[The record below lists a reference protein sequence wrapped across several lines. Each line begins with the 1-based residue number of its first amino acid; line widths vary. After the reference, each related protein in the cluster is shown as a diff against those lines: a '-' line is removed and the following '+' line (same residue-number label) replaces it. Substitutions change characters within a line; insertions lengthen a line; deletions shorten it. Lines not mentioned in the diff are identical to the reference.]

1 MKNKLLGVMCT
12 LVLLPMNGMAVSSQK
27 MKLFG
32 KPYRPVVQASVDQ
45 VQVVY
50 YRAGSPATQST
61 GPSAHLYIDGEFH
74 TGLLPGGYTV
84 FCVKPGT
91 HKLGV
96 HYQEGP
102 QFSGK
107 RSVQGLVDMEAGKTY
122 FLEAGNVDASG
133 QLIPVNLKDGE
144 KELADNLEQ
153 AHVVSRASTV
163 VPCANRLG
171 GYVVTGDNSHGL
183 VYALPLD
190 ILFEFNRSDR
200 DGITVDGR
208 QALDRLSAELEG
220 NPAADLLVTGHADV
234 IGSDATAEALGRARA
249 ETVRAILLEAG
260 ALNVE
265 ARSAGNREPLNREC
279 GNTRNSSSVKC
290 NAVNRRVRIELR

>member
-1 MKNKLLGVMCT
+1 MKTKLLGVMCA
-12 LVLLPMNGMAVSSQK
+12 LFLLPVHGLAVSSQK

-32 KPYRPVVQASVDQ
+32 QAYRPVVQASTEQ

-50 YRAGSPATQST
+50 YRAGSPASQST

-96 HYQEGP
+96 HYKEGT

-107 RSVQGLVDMEAGKTY
+107 RSVQGMVEMDAGKTY
-122 FLEAGNVDASG
+122 FLEAGNVDSSG
-133 QLIPVNLKDGE
+133 QLIPVNLKNGE
-144 KELADNLEQ
+144 KELADNREQ

-163 VPCANRLG
+163 VPCANRFG
-171 GYVVTGDNSHGL
+171 GYVVTGDNSNGL

-190 ILFEFNRSDR
+190 ILFEYNRSDR
-200 DGITVDGR
+200 DGITADGR
-208 QALDRLSAELEG
+208 QALKRLSEELGE
-220 NPAADLLVTGHADV
+220 NPAVDLLVTGHADA
-234 IGSDATAEALGRARA
+234 IGHDAAAQAMGQARA
-249 ETVRAILLEAG
+249 DTVRAVLVEAG

-265 ARSAGNREPLNREC
+265 ARSAGNRAPVNAEC
-279 GNTRNSSSVKC
+279 GKGRNAASVKC